1 MMRRFNSGL
10 RKYYA
15 NGSYINQ
22 FQAVDNTNYM
32 QPNNVQTYNTN
43 VGNNVPLDNIG
54 NGVDVSNSVQPASV
68 SAPTATTSN
77 QGAGGAKQ
85 FGNFTTYGG
94 VFSTLGKATQNL
106 ASAAAGPQ
114 DEYGVYKTQGQAVLG
129 AYGNMGA
136 TMKAGQEL
144 KSNSGDYAYLSG
156 ESQRKVK
163 NAGIGSMLSF
173 LGWGKGAA
181 DMNRIRRRARDRT
194 LDLQRQQQSFQQGLD
209 YSDTRQGNIDRYGT
223 TFANGGNLGNA
234 NTSFFKAGGSTHESG
249 GVSIGG
255 NKEIE
260 KNEVVYNG
268 YVFSDRLPYKK

>member
-10 RKYYA
+10 RKFYA
-15 NGSYINQ
+15 TGSYINQ

-32 QPNNVQTYNTN
+32 QPNNAQTYNTN
-43 VGNNVPLDNIG
+43 VGNNVPSDNIG
-54 NGVDVSNSVQPASV
+54 NGVDVSNSVQPASINT
-68 SAPTATTSN
+68 STAANT
-77 QGAGGAKQ
+77 GAGSSKQ
-85 FGNFTTYGG
+85 FGSYMTSGG
-94 VFSTLGKATQNL
+94 GFSALGKATQNL
-106 ASAAAGPQ
+106 ASTAAGPQ
-114 DEYGVYKTQGQAVLG
+114 DEYGVYKTQGQAVQG

-144 KSNSGDYAYLSG
+144 RSNSGDYAYLSG
-156 ESQRKVK
+156 EDQRKVK
-163 NAGIGSMLSF
+163 NAGVGSMLSF

-181 DMNRIRRRARDRT
+181 DMNRIRKKARDRT
-194 LDLQRQQQSFQQGLD
+194 LDLQQQQQNFQQGLD
-209 YSDTRQGNIDRYGT
+209 YSDTKQGNLDKYGT
-223 TFANGGNLGNA
+223 TFAAGGNLGNA
-234 NTSFFKAGGSTHESG
+234 NSSFFKAGGSTHENG

>member
-1 MMRRFNSGL
+1 
-10 RKYYA
+10 
-15 NGSYINQ
+15 
-22 FQAVDNTNYM
+22 M

-77 QGAGGAKQ
+77 QGAGGTKQ
-85 FGNFTTYGG
+85 FGNFNTSGG
-94 VFSTLGKATQNL
+94 VFAMLGKATQNL
-106 ASAAAGPQ
+106 ASTAAGPQ
-114 DEYGVYKTQGQAVLG
+114 DEYGVYKTQGQAVQG

-173 LGWGKGAA
+173 TGWGKGAA
-181 DMNRIRRRARDRT
+181 DMNRIRRKARDRT

-223 TFANGGNLGNA
+223 TFANGGNLGKA
-234 NTSFFKAGGSTHESG
+234 NTTFFKAGGSTHENG

>member
-10 RKYYA
+10 RKYYS
-15 NGSYINQ
+15 GYSNQ
-22 FQAVDNTNYM
+22 FLNAQDNTNYM

-85 FGNFTTYGG
+85 FENFRTYGG
-94 VFSTLGKATQNL
+94 IFSTIGKATQNL

-144 KSNSGDYAYLSG
+144 RANSGDYAYLSG
-156 ESQRKVK
+156 EGK
-163 NAGIGSMLSF
+163 NKIKAAGVGSMLSF

-181 DMNRIRRRARDRT
+181 DMNRIRRKARDRT

-234 NTSFFKAGGSTHESG
+234 NTTFFKAGGSTHENG

>member
-43 VGNNVPLDNIG
+43 VGNNVPSDNIG

-68 SAPTATTSN
+68 SAPTATNTS
-77 QGAGGAKQ
+77 AGSSKQ
-85 FGNFTTYGG
+85 FGNYRTSGG

-114 DEYGVYKTQGQAVLG
+114 DEYGVYESQGQAVLG

-144 KSNSGDYAYLSG
+144 RSNAGDYAYLSG
-156 ESQRKVK
+156 EDK
-163 NAGIGSMLSF
+163 NKIKAAGVGSMASF
-173 LGWGKGAA
+173 LGWGRGAA
-181 DMNRIRRRARDRT
+181 NMNRIRRKARDRSI
-194 LDLQRQQQSFQQGLD
+194 DLNQQQQAFQKGLE
-209 YSDTRQGNIDRYGT
+209 YTDTKQGNIDRYGT

-234 NTSFFKAGGSTHESG
+234 NTTFFKAGGSTHESG